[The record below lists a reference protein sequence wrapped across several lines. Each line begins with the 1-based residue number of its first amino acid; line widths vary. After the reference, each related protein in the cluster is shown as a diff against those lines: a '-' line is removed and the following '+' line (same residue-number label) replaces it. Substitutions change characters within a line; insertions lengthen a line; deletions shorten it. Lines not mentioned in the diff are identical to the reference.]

1 MQIKPECIPC
11 ILRMGLSSM
20 RKLDLDED
28 TVRALFCRIAEIP
41 ALRCGAWDVTSPEI
55 IERVMKIII
64 SATEDAD
71 PFYHLKAKQNRSIL
85 GIEPSLRRLVED
97 ASDPLL
103 TAAKLAILG
112 NAIDLMMVDS
122 PADMENYISE
132 RLKAPV
138 PKEAYG
144 NLRDRLK
151 DCRSLVY
158 LGDNA
163 GEIVIDRL
171 LVEIIQDLYGPEMVY
186 VVRSEAVLNDATLNE
201 AGAAGLDKVIRVVE
215 NGIDGPF
222 PGTVQKRC
230 SEEVNHLLNRA
241 DLIISKG
248 GGNFDSLSE
257 EESLRGKTAFL
268 LLSKCRPYC
277 RFFGVGLHDLIL
289 ACPS

>member
-1 MQIKPECIPC
+1 MLIKPDCIPC
-11 ILRMGLSSM
+11 LLLMGLSSL
-20 RKLDLDED
+20 RKLDLDEE
-28 TVRALFCRIAEIP
+28 TVRAFFCRMAEIP
-41 ALRCGAWDVTSPEI
+41 ALKCEAWDVTSPEI
-55 IERVMKIII
+55 IGRVMEIII
-64 SATEDAD
+64 SATGDVD
-71 PFYHLKAKQNRSIL
+71 PFYHLKAEQNRSIL
-85 GIEPSLRRLVED
+85 GIEPFLRRLVEG

-103 TAAKLAILG
+103 TAVKLAIVG
-112 NAIDLMMVDS
+112 NTIDLMM
-122 PADMENYISE
+122 ADRPTDIENSLSE
-132 RLKAPV
+132 RIEAPV
-138 PKEAYG
+138 PDEAYG
-144 NLRDRLK
+144 NLRKRLK

-171 LVEIIQDLYGPEMVY
+171 LVEVIRNLYGPDMVY
-186 VVRSEAVLNDATLNE
+186 VVRSDAVLNDATLKE
-201 AGAAGLDKVIRVVE
+201 AGAAGLEKVVRVVE
-215 NGIDGPF
+215 NGIEGPF

-230 SEEVNHLLNRA
+230 SEEVRLLLDRA

-257 EESLRGKTAFL
+257 EEPLRGKTAFL